1 MESMANNVLSDED
14 AAWVESKR
22 ETILRMASGNFAGE
36 ISIEDRGNYHRIAQH
51 LIGFGFLVCWTCG
64 SGIQTIG
71 AYIKNSLQ
79 WH

>member
-1 MESMANNVLSDED
+1 MEDMANNVLSEQD

-51 LIGFGFLVCWTCG
+51 LIGFGF
-64 SGIQTIG
+64 
-71 AYIKNSLQ
+71 
-79 WH
+79 